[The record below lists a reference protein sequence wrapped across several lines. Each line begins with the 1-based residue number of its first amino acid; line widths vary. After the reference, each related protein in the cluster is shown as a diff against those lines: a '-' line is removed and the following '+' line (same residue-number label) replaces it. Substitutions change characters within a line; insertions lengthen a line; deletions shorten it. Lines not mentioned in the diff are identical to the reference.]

1 MSSMIDTY
9 IRIFTINNR
18 TSFSCIDVAVTSHP
32 DLTKVINIDPG
43 LSDHHAQITDM
54 TLHTENETKKENPYY
69 FYRCFDDVSV
79 NELCFHLKGTMRNIP
94 STDMSN
100 VNETFEL
107 FLREF
112 LWCFDLA
119 CSKKTKFLRWIVSVK
134 LCQRLSAKKCQLQVF
149 YSEIVQFSSLLWEK
163 LSSALRIRSRRIEE
177 MTRNV
182 KRHSDEHLSLGLAI
196 LLSIVIAIVIIGN
209 TLVILAVIT
218 TRRLRT
224 VTNCFVMSL
233 AVADWLVG
241 VFVMP
246 PNVAYTLM
254 GRWGLG
260 WVFCDVLLSLDVLL
274 CTASILSLCAIS
286 VDRYLAVTQP
296 LRYSRNRRSKRLA
309 LSMILVVWVSSALIS
324 CPPIF
329 GWYDSGRHTDGICTY
344 NSNLGYVIFSAMG
357 SFFIPMIVMLY
368 VYVKISCVVAQRHDQ
383 LAHIDT
389 AHPRKGTKLIMNAR
403 EESDV
408 DRISSEC
415 EDANLG
421 CSSSHSPEVLN
432 HNNHNDQQKKLVIT
446 PTRSLRS
453 NINYSFTQV
462 QNPLSQSRPASLY
475 RASFPLRTRPE
486 SLNLDSSMLNFEPA
500 SRVSSF
506 RRETKTAQTL
516 SIVMGG
522 FIACWLPF
530 FILYLLTP
538 FIKTKEV
545 TKQIMPYL
553 TWLGWLNSAINP
565 FIYAFYSSDFR
576 IAFWRL
582 TLKHFEKNRRAEF
595 ASQHR

>member
-1 MSSMIDTY
+1 MSNDT
-9 IRIFTINNR
+9 
-18 TSFSCIDVAVTSHP
+18 VTS
-32 DLTKVINIDPG
+32 T
-43 LSDHHAQITDM
+43 S
-54 TLHTENETKKENPYY
+54 
-69 FYRCFDDVSV
+69 VSV
-79 NELCFHLKGTMRNIP
+79 NHSSPFVDSTNNIQYI
-94 STDMSN
+94 T
-100 VNETFEL
+100 
-107 FLREF
+107 
-112 LWCFDLA
+112 LA
-119 CSKKTKFLRWIVSVK
+119 V
-134 LCQRLSAKKCQLQVF
+134 
-149 YSEIVQFSSLLWEK
+149 
-163 LSSALRIRSRRIEE
+163 
-177 MTRNV
+177 
-182 KRHSDEHLSLGLAI
+182 
-196 LLSIVIAIVIIGN
+196 LLSIVIAIVIFGN

-233 AVADWLVG
+233 AVADWLVA
-241 VFVMP
+241 VCVMP
-246 PNVAYTLM
+246 PNVVYTLM
-254 GRWGLG
+254 GTWQLG
-260 WVFCDVLLSLDVLL
+260 GFFCDVVLYLDVML

-309 LSMILVVWVSSALIS
+309 LSMILVVWLSSALIS

-329 GWYDSGRHTDGICTY
+329 GWYEPDRHSDGTCAY
-344 NSNLGYVIFSAMG
+344 NKNPGYVIFSAMG

-389 AHPRKGTKLIMNAR
+389 AHPRKGAKLILNTR

-415 EDANLG
+415 EEANLK
-421 CSSSHSPEVLN
+421 CSRYYHHINACHSPEVLN
-432 HNNHNDQQKKLVIT
+432 HKNHNDQPKKTVT

-453 NINYSFTQV
+453 NINYSFAHV
-462 QNPLSQSRPASLY
+462 HEPLSSSRQASLY

-486 SLNLDSSMLNFEPA
+486 SLNLDASMLNFEPA
-500 SRVSSF
+500 SRDSYLQVSSF

-538 FIKTKEV
+538 FIHTNEF
-545 TKQIMPYL
+545 TAIIMSYL

-565 FIYAFYSSDFR
+565 FIYAFYSPDFR

-582 TLKHFEKNRRAEF
+582 TVRHFRKNRRADF